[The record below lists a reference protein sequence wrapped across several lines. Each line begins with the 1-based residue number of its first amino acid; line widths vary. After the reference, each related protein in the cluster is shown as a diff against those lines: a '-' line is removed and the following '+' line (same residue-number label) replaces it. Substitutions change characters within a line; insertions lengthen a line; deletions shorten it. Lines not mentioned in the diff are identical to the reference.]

1 MAQYARYIESNGI
14 VHTGRVQHGRLQ
26 DIPGDPEILELLNSD
41 AQLRR
46 DLDVR
51 AGRMQKLPIEDAQL
65 AVPVQPRAMRDFLVF
80 EAHIAGMKKTE
91 GGDGTVP
98 SAWYEAPRFLF
109 MNPWSVVPSGADIPM
124 PPFTQRLDFELE
136 VAMIVKHTVRDVPI
150 EEAHEHIAGF
160 CILND
165 WSARDI
171 QGREMSVGL
180 GPSKGKDFA
189 NTLGPWM
196 TTPDE
201 LEPYREGDRYAL
213 EMSVAINGEV
223 VGTDNLRNMSWS
235 FEEMLVHASRDAWVG
250 AGDVLATGTA
260 SQGALSERWA
270 RAGGELVVP
279 PLQVGDVVTMTVE
292 GLGTIENRIVEQAS
306 PGYTVPQAR
315 RTYGADRL

>member
-1 MAQYARYIESNGI
+1 MAQYARFVGPNGI

-26 DIPGDPEILELLNSD
+26 DIPGDPEILDLLNGPAD
-41 AQLRR
+41 VRR

-51 AGRMQKLPIEDAQL
+51 AGRQQKLPIQDARF

-80 EAHIAGMKKTE
+80 EAHIAGMKKNE
-91 GGDGTVP
+91 PGDGTVP
-98 SAWYEAPRFLF
+98 EQWYEAPAFLF
-109 MNPWSVVPSGADIPM
+109 MNPWSVLPTGADIPM
-124 PPFTQRLDFELE
+124 PPFTQKLDFELE
-136 VAMIVKHTVRDVPI
+136 VAAIVKHTVRDAPI
-150 EEAHEHIAGF
+150 EEAAEHIAGY

-171 QGREMSVGL
+171 QGREMRIGL
-180 GPSKGKDFA
+180 GPW
-189 NTLGPWM
+189 L

-201 LEPYREGDRYAL
+201 LEKYREGDRYAL
-213 EMSVAINGEV
+213 GMSVAINGEV

-250 AGDVLATGTA
+250 AGDVLASGTA
-260 SQGALSERWA
+260 STGALSERWA
-270 RAGGELVVP
+270 RTGQLTPP

-306 PGYTVPQAR
+306 PGHMVPRAR
-315 RTYGADRL
+315 RTYGPDRL

>member
-1 MAQYARYIESNGI
+1 MAQYARFVGVNGI
-14 VHTGRVQHGRLQ
+14 VHTGRVQHGRLL
-26 DIPGDPEILELLNSD
+26 DVPGDPEILDLLNGPED
-41 AQLRR
+41 VKR

-51 AGRMQKLPIEDAQL
+51 GGRYQKLPVEDAVF
-65 AVPVQPRAMRDFLVF
+65 AVPVEPRAMRDFLVF

-91 GGDGTVP
+91 GGDGSVP
-98 SAWYEAPRFLF
+98 PAWYEAPRFLF
-109 MNPWSVVPSGADIPM
+109 MNPWSVLPTGADIPM
-124 PPFTQRLDFELE
+124 PPFTRRLDFELE
-136 VAMIVKHTVRDVPI
+136 VAMIVKDTVRDVPI
-150 EEAHEHIAGF
+150 EEAAEHIAGY
-160 CILND
+160 CIFND
-165 WSARDI
+165 WSARDV

-189 NTLGPWM
+189 NTLGPWL

-201 LEPYREGDRYAL
+201 LEQYREGDRYAL
-213 EMSVAINGEV
+213 DMSVAINGEV

-260 SQGALSERWA
+260 SQGALSERWS
-270 RAGGELVVP
+270 RAGGHLVIP

-292 GLGTIENRIVEQAS
+292 GLGTIENRIVETAS
-306 PGYTVPQAR
+306 PGYTVPPAR

>member
-1 MAQYARYIESNGI
+1 MTQYARYVGPNGM
-14 VHTGRVQHGRLQ
+14 VHTGRVQYGRLQ
-26 DIPGDPEILELLNSD
+26 DIPGDPEILDLLN
-41 AQLRR
+41 APAGVRR

-51 AGRMQKLPIEDAQL
+51 AGRQQRLPLEEATL

-80 EAHIAGMKKTE
+80 EAHIAGMKKL
-91 GGDGTVP
+91 DGPGTPVP
-98 SAWYEAPRFLF
+98 AQWYEAPAFLF
-109 MNPWSVVPSGADIPM
+109 MNPWSVLPSGADIPM

-136 VAMIVKHTVRDVPI
+136 VAMIVKDTVRDVPI
-150 EEAHEHIAGF
+150 EEAAEHIAGF

-171 QGREMSVGL
+171 QAGEMRVGL

-189 NTLGPWM
+189 NTLGPWL
-196 TTPDE
+196 TTPDA
-201 LEPYREGDRYAL
+201 LEQYREGDRYAL
-213 EMSVAINGEV
+213 QMSVAVNGEV

-270 RAGGELVVP
+270 RSGSLTPA

-292 GLGTIENRIVEQAS
+292 GLGTVSNRIVESTS
-306 PGYTVPQAR
+306 PAHTVPPAR

>member
-1 MAQYARYIESNGI
+1 MPQFARYVGENGI

-26 DIPGDPEILELLNSD
+26 DVPGDPEILDLLD
-41 AQLRR
+41 MPKAEYDDLMLRG
-46 DLDVR
+46 
-51 AGRMQKLPIEDAQL
+51 GRMQKLPVEDAVY

-80 EAHIAGMKKTE
+80 EAHIAGMKNNE
-91 GGDGTVP
+91 PGDGTVP
-98 SAWYEAPRFLF
+98 EQWYGAPAFLF
-109 MNPWSVVPSGADIPM
+109 MNPWSVLPTGADIPM

-136 VAMIVKHTVRDVPI
+136 VAMIIKDTVRDVPI
-150 EEAHEHIAGF
+150 EEAAEHIAGF
-160 CILND
+160 CLLND

-171 QGREMSVGL
+171 QGQEMRVGL

-189 NTLGPWM
+189 NTLGPWI

-213 EMSVAINGEV
+213 EMSVAVNGEV

-250 AGDVLATGTA
+250 RGDVLATGTA
-260 SQGALSERWA
+260 SQGALCERWS
-270 RAGGELVVP
+270 RAGGELVIP
-279 PLQVGDVVTMTVE
+279 PLQVGDEVTMTVQ
-292 GLGTIENRIVEQAS
+292 GLGSITNRITEQAS
-306 PGYTVPQAR
+306 PGHTVPPAR

>member
-1 MAQYARYIESNGI
+1 MTQYARYVGPNGI
-14 VHTGRVQHGRLQ
+14 VHTGRVQHGKLQ
-26 DIPGDPEILELLNSD
+26 DMPGDPEILDLLNLPAD
-41 AQLRR
+41 ARRALDLRS
-46 DLDVR
+46 
-51 AGRMQKLPIEDAQL
+51 GRQQKLPIDDAVF

-98 SAWYEAPRFLF
+98 PAWYEAPRFLF
-109 MNPWSVVPSGADIPM
+109 MNPWSVVPTGADIPM
-124 PPFTQRLDFELE
+124 PPFTQKLDFELE
-136 VAMIVKHTVRDVPI
+136 VAMIVKNTVRDVPI
-150 EEAHEHIAGF
+150 EEASQHIAGF
-160 CILND
+160 CLFND

-189 NTLGPWM
+189 NTLGPWI

-201 LEPYREGDRYAL
+201 LEQYREGDRYAL

-270 RAGGELVVP
+270 RAGGELVIP
-279 PLQVGDVVTMTVE
+279 PLQVGDVVTMTVQ
-292 GLGTIENRIVEQAS
+292 GLGSISNRIVEQAS
-306 PGYTVPQAR
+306 PGYVVPPAR

>member
-1 MAQYARYIESNGI
+1 MTQYARYVGANGI

-26 DIPGDPEILELLNSD
+26 DMPGDPEILDLLNLP
-41 AQLRR
+41 AEARR
-46 DLDVR
+46 DLDR
-51 AGRMQKLPIEDAQL
+51 RSGRQQKLPIEDAVF

-91 GGDGTVP
+91 GGEGTVP
-98 SAWYEAPRFLF
+98 PAWYEAPRFLF
-109 MNPWSVVPSGADIPM
+109 MNPWSVVPTGADIPM
-124 PPFTQRLDFELE
+124 PPFTQKLDFELE

-150 EEAHEHIAGF
+150 EEAAEHIAGF
-160 CILND
+160 CLFND

-189 NTLGPWM
+189 NTLGPWI

-201 LEPYREGDRYAL
+201 LEQYREGDRYAL
-213 EMSVAINGEV
+213 EMSVAINGDV

-270 RAGGELVVP
+270 RAGGELVIP
-279 PLQVGDVVTMTVE
+279 PLQVGDVVTMTVQ
-292 GLGTIENRIVEQAS
+292 GLGSISNRIVETAS
-306 PGYTVPQAR
+306 PGYTVPPAR